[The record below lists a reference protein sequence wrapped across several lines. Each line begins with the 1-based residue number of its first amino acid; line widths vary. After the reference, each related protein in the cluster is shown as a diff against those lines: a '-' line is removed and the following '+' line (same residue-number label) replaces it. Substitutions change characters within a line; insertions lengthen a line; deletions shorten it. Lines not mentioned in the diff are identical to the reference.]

1 MPATQKILLVLGG
14 TLLVLGLGLGF
25 LRTVYAP
32 DGMDCGSAFH
42 ERVPQAGE
50 FSDRPTGP
58 WPACQSPLSD
68 ARVAPVVLIGLGLG
82 AAGSSLVLRRPS
94 EA

>member
-1 MPATQKILLVLGG
+1 MHTLPRILLVVGG
-14 TLLVLGLGLGF
+14 TLLVIGLGLGF

-58 WPACQSPLSD
+58 WPGCQSPLSD
-68 ARVAPVVLIGLGLG
+68 ARVVPVVLLGLGLG
-82 AAGSSLVLRRPS
+82 AVGASLVARRS
-94 EA
+94 AGA